1 MKSVMVTNNSRC
13 LEKWEG
19 KLSVDYNEQW
29 SYLDVLLAARDYI
42 HRGYFLLTHPLAGS
56 VKPNQTPFK
65 SVVLSEESLEGAED
79 FRDLMLIEESIEA
92 YHKFM
97 KNRPLPEWPEKS
109 LEDFRTIDL
118 SLMEGVMS
126 NPIMNRR

>member
-1 MKSVMVTNNSRC
+1 MKSVMVTNNLRC

-19 KLSVDYNEQW
+19 KLSVDYSEQW

-65 SVVLSEESLEGAED
+65 SVILSEESLEGAED

-92 YHKFM
+92 YHKFI

>member
-1 MKSVMVTNNSRC
+1 MKNVMVTNNRRC
-13 LEKWEG
+13 FEKWEG
-19 KLSVDYNEQW
+19 LIQVDYHEEW
-29 SYLDVLLAARDYI
+29 EYLDVLLAARDYI

-65 SVVLSEESLEGAED
+65 SVILSEQSLEGAEK

-97 KNRPLPEWPEKS
+97 KNRPLPNWTESVAK
-109 LEDFRTIDL
+109 DFRVIDL
-118 SLMEGVMS
+118 SLMEGAMS
-126 NPIMNRR
+126 NPIMSRR

>member
-1 MKSVMVTNNSRC
+1 MKGVMVTNNYRC

-19 KLSVDYNEQW
+19 RLRIDYNKEW
-29 SYLDVLLAARDYI
+29 GYLDVLLATRDYI

-65 SVVLSEESLEGAED
+65 SVILAEESLEGAEE
-79 FRDLMLIEESIEA
+79 FRGLALIEESIEA
-92 YHKFM
+92 YRKFM
-97 KNRPLPEWPEKS
+97 KNRPLPGWPEQTA
-109 LEDFRTIDL
+109 EDFRTIDL

-126 NPIMNRR
+126 NPMMNRR